1 MRGGFGVW
9 PELLN
14 KITGCESRTVPPL
27 YVLMVRSMAKA
38 SHWGIPR
45 EGRPERGSSPPQ
57 GMSQKTYAMDSPTPA
72 RLQVVSLSQ
81 KNGCG
86 TVSGAAAILFF

>member
-1 MRGGFGVW
+1 
-9 PELLN
+9 
-14 KITGCESRTVPPL
+14 
-27 YVLMVRSMAKA
+27 
-38 SHWGIPR
+38 
-45 EGRPERGSSPPQ
+45 
-57 GMSQKTYAMDSPTPA
+57 MDSPTPA